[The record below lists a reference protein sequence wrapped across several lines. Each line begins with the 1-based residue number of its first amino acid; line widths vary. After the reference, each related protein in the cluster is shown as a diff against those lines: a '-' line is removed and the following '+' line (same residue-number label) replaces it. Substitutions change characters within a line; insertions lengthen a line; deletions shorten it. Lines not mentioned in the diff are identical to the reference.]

1 VGEKILMEY
10 TEYTKECGI
19 YELYEV
25 CPFIEIVF
33 ASFSIKKERKSD

>member
-25 CPFIEIVF
+25 SPFIEIVF
-33 ASFSIKKERKSD
+33 SSFSIKKERKSD